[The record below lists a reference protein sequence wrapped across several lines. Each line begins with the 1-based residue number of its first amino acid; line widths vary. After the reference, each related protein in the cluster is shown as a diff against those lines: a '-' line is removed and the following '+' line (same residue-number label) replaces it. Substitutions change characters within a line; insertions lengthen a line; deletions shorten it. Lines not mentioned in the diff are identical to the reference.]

1 MVITTKT
8 IGDVEVVALGGRI
21 DAVTSYDL
29 DTHLKQLLADG
40 HTKMVADMAG
50 VHYISSSGLRVL
62 LGVYKECQ
70 KVAQG
75 ELKLAA
81 VQPEV
86 AQILDVTGFSKLL
99 KSYETVETA
108 IENF

>member
-1 MVITTKT
+1 MVITNKT
-8 IGDVEVVALGGRI
+8 IGDVEVVALSGRI
-21 DAVTSYDL
+21 DAVTSFDL
-29 DTHLKQLLADG
+29 DTHLKELLAAG

-62 LGVYKECQ
+62 LGAYKECLNCP
-70 KVAQG
+70 KG
-75 ELKLAA
+75 ELKLAGI
-81 VQPEV
+81 QPEV

-99 KSYETVETA
+99 KTYETVEMA